1 MENANL
7 FRESGPDNS
16 KRHRRA
22 ARRAMTRVTCPRLG
36 KNWCLKTQVEYY
48 FSDYSLRE
56 DGGDARLRR
65 AIAVGAGLRT
75 PRPRAPLLAHRCQLC
90 LEGCP

>member
-1 MENANL
+1 
-7 FRESGPDNS
+7 
-16 KRHRRA
+16 
-22 ARRAMTRVTCPRLG
+22 MTRVTCPRPG

-65 AIAVGAGLRT
+65 AIAVGA
-75 PRPRAPLLAHRCQLC
+75 PACAHLAHELRC
-90 LEGCP
+90 